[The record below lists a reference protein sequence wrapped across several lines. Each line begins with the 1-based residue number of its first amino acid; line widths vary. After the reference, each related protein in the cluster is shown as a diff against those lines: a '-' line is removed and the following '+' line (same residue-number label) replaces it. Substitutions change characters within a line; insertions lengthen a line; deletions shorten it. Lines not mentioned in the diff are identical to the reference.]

1 MQDIAFRDYLLQD
14 IVRQGNDLNAERNC
28 QPKQWLNEHGRI
40 MIQLLVFADLL
51 PQ

>member
-1 MQDIAFRDYLLQD
+1 MQDIAFRDYLLED
-14 IVRQGNDLNAERNC
+14 IVQQGDHWNAERSS

-40 MIQLLVFADLL
+40 MKPLFLFPDLL